1 LTVTTICRTASLSSY
16 CGCAWARWRGP
27 DPNPSSAEAMITG
40 TKRKYSGRK
49 PLTRCGAI
57 RRLSPRLLITV
68 PPCISHS
75 MGSHQP
81 VSSRFA
87 LLTPRVLPRLRA
99 GRSRSGVKGL
109 SQIRPLA
116 VDPGPHGTDRCN
128 HGNEQ
133 DADKHRIF
141 DQRSAV
147 LVLAQAA
154 E

>member
-1 LTVTTICRTASLSSY
+1 
-16 CGCAWARWRGP
+16 
-27 DPNPSSAEAMITG
+27 
-40 TKRKYSGRK
+40 GRK
-49 PLTRCGAI
+49 PLTRCGTS
-57 RRLSPRLLITV
+57 RRLSPCLPFITV
-68 PPCISHS
+68 PRPPPPQWDRITLY
-75 MGSHQP
+75 
-81 VSSRFA
+81 SSRLT
-87 LLTPRVLPRLRA
+87 LLPIATVTAA
-99 GRSRSGVKGL
+99 GRLRSGVQGL
-109 SQIRPLA
+109 GQLRPLA